1 MQSELPANENPSC
14 PGADA
19 GGSGFAQ
26 DELAAVYRVIAERRD
41 MRHFR
46 PDPVDP
52 AVLRRLLEAA
62 HRAPSVGY
70 MQPWRFL
77 RITDP
82 AVREALHAHAADEQA
97 RTAEACGERAADVH
111 RLKLEGIREAG
122 ELLVVALTDGRE
134 RYVLGR
140 RTLPEMDLCS
150 AACAI
155 QNLWLAARAE
165 GLGMGWVS
173 LFDPDWLANRLDMPE
188 GGYPI
193 AVLCLGHVER
203 FYDRPMLETAGWDSR
218 RPLEDLVFQ
227 DRWGAPCELAA
238 STDAR
243 ESAARPDGPSGGGD
257 T

>member
-1 MQSELPANENPSC
+1 MTTPDSSNPQHN
-14 PGADA
+14 PNA
-19 GGSGFAQ
+19 FASA
-26 DELAAVYRVIAERRD
+26 EREAVYRAINERRD
-41 MRHFR
+41 IRHFR
-46 PDPVDP
+46 PDPVDGDT
-52 AVLRRLLEAA
+52 LRRLLEAA

-77 RITDP
+77 RIADP
-82 AVREALHAHAADEQA
+82 AVRAALHAHVADEQA
-97 RTAEACGERAADVH
+97 RTAEACGDRAAEVH

-173 LFDPDWLANRLDMPE
+173 LFDPDWLASRLELPE

-203 FYDRPMLETAGWDSR
+203 FYDRPMLETAGWDTR
-218 RPLEDLVFQ
+218 RPLE
-227 DRWGAPCELAA
+227 
-238 STDAR
+238 
-243 ESAARPDGPSGGGD
+243 
-257 T
+257 